1 MAAES
6 TSNDTVMDL
15 ARRWLDIEEKTPIA
29 TADCLMDRPCH
40 LKHVCWKFSDSMNEI
55 WVDGVL
61 GVSFT
66 ANQTSET
73 GETTTKVHY
82 TVGTQ
87 NSEPAEKK
95 TVYYSIELPEL
106 ARWHLAWLTDS
117 NVSIDSATIDMEF
130 DQKYLVEKRKFK
142 CRQVNITVTAN
153 YPTAHGWLL
162 HMDRNVESLIYRGNG
177 IMDANKFLQLPFAS
191 RLHKLMILYESTFDD
206 RLLVQL
212 NAQHLQLSS
221 DFVTDVGINKLLHR
235 WNDLNYPIRSE
246 FIIYVQIEN
255 TADVVKKL
263 NVIGT
268 KDRDSNPIISSGV
281 MEYLIAMT
289 NPTTRMRVIT
299 RPSSVVCTI
308 FAIDNSQAP
317 PPLTTPTIS

>member
-1 MAAES
+1 MAAVE

-61 GVSFT
+61 GVSFA

-82 TVGTQ
+82 TVGAQ
-87 NSEPAEKK
+87 NPEPAEKK

-142 CRQVNITVTAN
+142 CKQVNITVTAN

-162 HMDRNVESLIYRGNG
+162 HMDRTVESLIYRGNG
-177 IMDANKFLQLPFAS
+177 IMDANKFLQLPF
-191 RLHKLMILYESTFDD
+191 
-206 RLLVQL
+206 
-212 NAQHLQLSS
+212 
-221 DFVTDVGINKLLHR
+221 R

-268 KDRDSNPIISSGV
+268 KDRDSGV

-317 PPLTTPTIS
+317 PPLATPTIS